1 MQRQLRFAIA
11 AIVVFACL
19 AAYARCQSLDS
30 ILNATDKTNLE
41 ILATHTAQKI
51 RDADRTEKEPRVL
64 VIDFFLGSPGVSS
77 SLGTLLADRF
87 SESLANSS
95 RKIGT
100 IDRKNFAEYL
110 TQNWTTLEDLKNFP
124 GCRYIGR
131 ELGATGIVLGS
142 VYEQNGAIG
151 LKIHLS
157 GFGLSDESK
166 SEFGDLDEVAWLS
179 ATEQTKDLLIKR
191 GLNYARN
198 SEQLREAPG
207 ALRADLDGFAMPTCV
222 HCPDPPYAD
231 AARVAKVQGTVVL
244 GVVITGE
251 GKAGTIHVLKAA
263 PFGLT
268 AQAIKAVRNWE
279 FKPAQQRDGTPVSMA
294 VPIEVTYRMF

>member
-1 MQRQLRFAIA
+1 M
-11 AIVVFACL
+11 VVFACL
-19 AAYARCQSLDS
+19 AANARCQSLDS

-95 RKIGT
+95 RKIGM
-100 IDRKNFAEYL
+100 IDRKNF
-110 TQNWTTLEDLKNFP
+110 
-124 GCRYIGR
+124 
-131 ELGATGIVLGS
+131 
-142 VYEQNGAIG
+142 G

-179 ATEQTKDLLIKR
+179 ATEQTNDLLIER
-191 GLNYARN
+191 GPNYARN

-231 AARVAKVQGTVVL
+231 AAR
-244 GVVITGE
+244 
-251 GKAGTIHVLKAA
+251 
-263 PFGLT
+263 
-268 AQAIKAVRNWE
+268 
-279 FKPAQQRDGTPVSMA
+279 
-294 VPIEVTYRMF
+294 

>member
-1 MQRQLRFAIA
+1 M
-11 AIVVFACL
+11 AIVVFVCL
-19 AAYARCQSLDS
+19 AANAHCQSLDA

-41 ILATHTAQKI
+41 ILATHTAQRI

-87 SESLANSS
+87 SKSLADSS
-95 RKIGT
+95 RTIEM

-179 ATEQTKDLLIKR
+179 AIEQTKDLLLER
-191 GLNYARN
+191 GPNYARKP
-198 SEQLREAPG
+198 EQMPEAPG
-207 ALRADLDGFAMPTCV
+207 ALQAGLEGVVTPTCV

-231 AARVAKVQGTVVL
+231 PARVAKVQGTVVL
-244 GVVITGE
+244 GVVITSG
-251 GKAGTIHVLKAA
+251 GKPGTIHVLKAA

-268 AQAIKAVRNWE
+268 AQAIKAVQNWE

-294 VPIEVTYRMF
+294 VPIEITYRMF

>member
-1 MQRQLRFAIA
+1 M
-11 AIVVFACL
+11 
-19 AAYARCQSLDS
+19 
-30 ILNATDKTNLE
+30 
-41 ILATHTAQKI
+41 
-51 RDADRTEKEPRVL
+51 
-64 VIDFFLGSPGVSS
+64 
-77 SLGTLLADRF
+77 F
-87 SESLANSS
+87 S
-95 RKIGT
+95 
-100 IDRKNFAEYL
+100 
-110 TQNWTTLEDLKNFP
+110 
-124 GCRYIGR
+124 
-131 ELGATGIVLGS
+131 GS

-179 ATEQTKDLLIKR
+179 
-191 GLNYARN
+191 
-198 SEQLREAPG
+198 
-207 ALRADLDGFAMPTCV
+207 
-222 HCPDPPYAD
+222 
-231 AARVAKVQGTVVL
+231 AKVQGTVVL

>member
-1 MQRQLRFAIA
+1 M
-11 AIVVFACL
+11 
-19 AAYARCQSLDS
+19 
-30 ILNATDKTNLE
+30 
-41 ILATHTAQKI
+41 
-51 RDADRTEKEPRVL
+51 
-64 VIDFFLGSPGVSS
+64 
-77 SLGTLLADRF
+77 F
-87 SESLANSS
+87 S
-95 RKIGT
+95 
-100 IDRKNFAEYL
+100 
-110 TQNWTTLEDLKNFP
+110 
-124 GCRYIGR
+124 
-131 ELGATGIVLGS
+131 GS

-179 ATEQTKDLLIKR
+179 ATEQTKDPLIER
-191 GLNYARN
+191 GPNYARN
-198 SEQLREAPG
+198 SEQLREARG

-251 GKAGTIHVLKAA
+251 DKAGTIHVLKAA